1 MVWADALRLGRFLVR
16 TLEELR
22 EQQLMALLS
31 KDQIW
36 QANDITF
43 EDVPVPE
50 WSPPGQVGHVR
61 LRGLM
66 GNERDEFEAKS
77 LKKVKGGQREVEIK
91 NLRARLIAACAISED
106 GSPLFTAGDVMR
118 LSQKS
123 AVPLERLFKVAQR
136 LSGLSDDDVEEL
148 VEDFDD
154 AQSGPSTSDSP
165 RTSATPSPSSSS
177 ASPPAS

>member
-1 MVWADALRLGRFLVR
+1 
-16 TLEELR
+16 
-22 EQQLMALLS
+22 MALLS

-36 QANDITF
+36 QAPDITF
-43 EDVPVPE
+43 EDVPCPE
-50 WSPPGQVGHVR
+50 WGGEVR

-77 LKKVKGGQREVEIK
+77 LKRGKGGAREVETR
-91 NLRARLIAACAISED
+91 NLRARLIASCAINDD
-106 GSPLFTAGDVMR
+106 GSPLFTSGDVLR

-136 LSGLSDDDVEEL
+136 LSGLTDEDAEEL
-148 VEDFDD
+148 VEDFGDD
-154 AQSGPSTSDSP
+154 PSGSPTSDSP
-165 RTSATPSPSSSS
+165 PISAAPSPSFSP

>member
-1 MVWADALRLGRFLVR
+1 MVWADLLRLGRSLIR

-22 EQQLMALLS
+22 EQQMALLS
-31 KDQIW
+31 KEQIW
-36 QANDITF
+36 QANDITW
-43 EDVPVPE
+43 EDVPCPE
-50 WSPPGQVGHVR
+50 WGGEVR
-61 LRGLM
+61 LRGLQ

-77 LKKVKGGQREVEIK
+77 LKKGKGGQREVEIK
-91 NLRARLIAACAISED
+91 NLRARLIAACAINDD
-106 GSPLFTAGDVMR
+106 GSPLFTAGDVLR

-154 AQSGPSTSDSP
+154 GPSGSSTSDSP
-165 RTSATPSPSSSS
+165 PTSATPSASSSP
-177 ASPPAS
+177 APPPES

>member
-1 MVWADALRLGRFLVR
+1 
-16 TLEELR
+16 
-22 EQQLMALLS
+22 MALLS

-77 LKKVKGGQREVEIK
+77 LKKGKGGQREVEIK
-91 NLRARLIAACAISED
+91 NLRARLIAASAIGED
-106 GSPLFTAGDVMR
+106 GAPLFTTGDVLR

-148 VEDFDD
+148 VEDFGD
-154 AQSGPSTSDSP
+154 GPSG
-165 RTSATPSPSSSS
+165 SSTS
-177 ASPPAS
+177 ASPPTSAAAPSPSFSPASPPES